1 MSVRQSLILPPMGP
15 HLRWVL
21 STFLSENKIRDNKHV
36 TPLQAL
42 HFSILSFHFSF
53 SFLLFLFFSFFLSY
67 IFVSR
72 IQNLAHTLW
81 FRRSP
86 WTLYLNWVSES
97 GNENN
102 GRETSIQNFLWAHS
116 DWRQYGN
123 NVKDNFLSC
132 DYFLSKPLLSK
143 KPFPCGHCLFV
154 CTHYSWNSK
163 VHFLQLFPFCKIFGS
178 ISTLRFSFWRRLS
191 WGVCRCHLFGDQ
203 HTSHHKTLLAYSI
216 ISYFI
221 SFL

>member
-1 MSVRQSLILPPMGP
+1 MSWWWWRWWCTQHSVRKQDPRQQTSYSAPGI
-15 HLRWVL
+15 
-21 STFLSENKIRDNKHV
+21 
-36 TPLQAL
+36 AL
-42 HFSILSFHFSF
+42 FFPSSF
-53 SFLLFLFFSFFLSY
+53 LFLFFSFSFLFLFFSLSSLFSFSLSY
-67 IFVSR
+67 RFVLR

-97 GNENN
+97 GKENN
-102 GRETSIQNFLWAHS
+102 GRETSIQNFLWVHW

-132 DYFLSKPLLSK
+132 NYFLSKPLRK
-143 KPFPCGHCLFV
+143 KPCSCGHCLFV
-154 CTHYSWNSK
+154 CTHYSCNLK
-163 VHFLQLFPFCKIFGS
+163 VHFLKLFPFCKRCFGS
-178 ISTLRFSFWRRLS
+178 ISAFGFSFWRRLS
-191 WGVCRCHLFGDQ
+191 WRVCRCHLFGDQ
-203 HTSHHKTLLAYSI
+203 HTSYSHHKTLAYSV